1 MSQNWIKQ
9 QSLKKIPKS
18 ITITPLKN
26 LPLNMVAWARVKRCV
41 NNFKTL
47 CPASPVGMH
56 IWFKNKSLSKSFQGY
71 VCGSGWRVLNGV
83 YYKGFSRKMSY
94 LLQSLT
100 EKIVKMSSFR
110 EIGFENPAVVLPN
123 TEMPCTF
130 ECIIFYLN
138 ICHT

>member
-18 ITITPLKN
+18 ITITPLKKSA
-26 LPLNMVAWARVKRCV
+26 LNMVAWARVKRCV

-56 IWFKNKSLSKSFQGY
+56 IWFKNKSFQGY

-83 YYKGFSRKMSY
+83 YYKGFSRKMSC

>member
-1 MSQNWIKQ
+1 
-9 QSLKKIPKS
+9 
-18 ITITPLKN
+18 
-26 LPLNMVAWARVKRCV
+26 MVFTTK
-41 NNFKTL
+41 
-47 CPASPVGMH
+47 
-56 IWFKNKSLSKSFQGY
+56 
-71 VCGSGWRVLNGV
+71 VLAE
-83 YYKGFSRKMSY
+83 KSY

-110 EIGFENPAVVLPN
+110 EIGLENPAVVLPN

>member
-18 ITITPLKN
+18 LTITPLKN

>member
-1 MSQNWIKQ
+1 
-9 QSLKKIPKS
+9 
-18 ITITPLKN
+18 
-26 LPLNMVAWARVKRCV
+26 MVAWARVKRCV

>member
-18 ITITPLKN
+18 LTITPLKN
-26 LPLNMVAWARVKRCV
+26 LPLNIVAWARVKRCV

-83 YYKGFSRKMSY
+83 YYKGFSRKMS
-94 LLQSLT
+94 LFTT
-100 EKIVKMSSFR
+100 EFNRKNS
-110 EIGFENPAVVLPN
+110 
-123 TEMPCTF
+123 
-130 ECIIFYLN
+130 
-138 ICHT
+138 